1 MGRGMTMFLVAGALA
16 WCCQTVSGEDDPFGP
31 PPPLPPEKVVP
42 EIPKPP
48 VVKPVPVVKASHRPV
63 VDAAPTAAQQR
74 VHERAAEAARQ
85 RKARIQQ
92 QKRTVPTP
100 IAATFPT
107 TGPLSHPALFTG
119 DRGIPIAFRPI
130 ALAGLDPVPA
140 PRAVR
145 PTLRKTPRP
154 PITKPPEVPAETCP
168 QETK

>member
-16 WCCQTVSGEDDPFGP
+16 WCSQTVSGEDDPFGP

-42 EIPKPP
+42 AAPEVMPAKT
-48 VVKPVPVVKASHRPV
+48 VPVVRASHRPV
-63 VDAAPTAAQQR
+63 IDPTPTAAQQR

-92 QKRTVPTP
+92 LKRAVPAP
-100 IAATFPT
+100 IAATFPA

-130 ALAGLDPVPA
+130 ALAGLDPLPT
-140 PRAVR
+140 PRPVR
-145 PTLRKTPRP
+145 PVSRKTP
-154 PITKPPEVPAETCP
+154 KPPVKKPVENPADTPRNEA
-168 QETK
+168 E

>member
-1 MGRGMTMFLVAGALA
+1 MGRGMTMILVAGALA

-31 PPPLPPEKVVP
+31 PPPLPPENVAAP
-42 EIPKPP
+42 EVLPA
-48 VVKPVPVVKASHRPV
+48 KPVPVVKASHRPV
-63 VDAAPTAAQQR
+63 IDPTPTAAQQR

-92 QKRTVPTP
+92 QKLAVPTP

-130 ALAGLDPVPA
+130 ALAGLDPLP
-140 PRAVR
+140 
-145 PTLRKTPRP
+145 TPRP
-154 PITKPPEVPAETCP
+154 VRPVSRKVPKPPVKKPVEAPADAPRNEA
-168 QETK
+168 E